1 MYCNGALHWSARRV
15 KIIPDSSA
23 EAETAVASRAAK
35 ETVSVRL
42 VLVDMGAEVHG
53 PTILLTDCKAARDII
68 IKVGSSHR
76 TKYFERATMLVK
88 RLYMLH
94 VIDPMLIPTTD
105 MIADALTKPLDRAR
119 LAEFRN
125 CMLNQDRGP
134 GTLGALSA
142 AERRLWK
149 SLRRV

>member
-53 PTILLTDCKAARDII
+53 PTTILLTDCKAARDII

-94 VIDPMLIPTTD
+94 VIDPMRIPTTD
-105 MIADALTKPLDRAR
+105 MIADALTNKAVGWAR

-125 CMLNQDRGP
+125 CTSNQDRGP
-134 GTLGALSA
+134 GTLGTLFIGC
-142 AERRLWK
+142 
-149 SLRRV
+149 